1 MSGESRPRSTENK
14 HFWRYLFA
22 GGIAAAANY
31 GSRFLFS
38 VWMPFEAAV
47 TVAFT
52 VGLATGF
59 IIMRSYAF
67 EGAGKPI
74 SPQAVKYL
82 GVNMLALVQTLVVSS
97 VLARWLLPAL
107 GVEFH
112 AEAIAHAFGIA
123 VPVITSYFG
132 HRYVTFK

>member
-1 MSGESRPRSTENK
+1 MSGEPRPRSGEMK
-14 HFWRYLFA
+14 HFGRYLFA
-22 GGIAAAANY
+22 GGVAAAANY
-31 GSRFLFS
+31 ASRFLFS
-38 VWMPFEAAV
+38 LWVPFEVAV
-47 TVAFT
+47 TMAFM

-67 EGAGKPI
+67 AGTGKPI
-74 SPQAVKYL
+74 RPQAVKYL

-97 VLARWLLPAL
+97 FLARWLLPVL
-107 GVEFH
+107 GVEHH